1 MGPKT
6 ATFSGHKDCVYALCE
21 GPTENEFFS
30 SGADGWVVLWNVDE
44 AEQGKLVARM
54 PSSVYALHYF
64 QEHHLILIGVNQDGL
79 HLIDLNSGNDIW
91 NLPCPG
97 VNWFRLEALDENQIL
112 ASGSKGN
119 LLLFNALTK
128 SVSYLPA
135 QDSDIRAL
143 SVNHKDHQVAAGS
156 SDGKIRIFNS
166 TTGEESTGFVAHTTT
181 VFGLGWFP
189 DGQHF
194 VSCGRDAK
202 LKLWN
207 CESVNQPELEK
218 EIPAHLFGIHDVK
231 VHPSKPILATGST
244 DKTIKIWDAENLK
257 LLRVLD
263 KSRHAGHGHSINQ
276 ILWLGKRELLLSC
289 SDDRTI
295 SAWDIY
301 V

>member
-1 MGPKT
+1 MGPKN

-21 GPTENEFFS
+21 GPSESEFFS
-30 SGADGWVVLWNVDE
+30 SGADGWIVLWHVDRPE
-44 AEQGKLVARM
+44 EGRLIARM
-54 PSSVYALHYF
+54 SSSVYALHYF
-64 QEHHLILIGVNQDGL
+64 HEHHLILVGVNQDGL
-79 HLIDLNSGNDIW
+79 HLIDLNSGHDIW
-91 NLPCPG
+91 NMPFPG
-97 VNWFRLEALDENQIL
+97 VNWFRFDPLDENRIL
-112 ASGSKGN
+112 AAGSKGN
-119 LLLFNALTK
+119 LLLFNPLTK
-128 SVSYLPA
+128 AVSHLPVS
-135 QDSDIRAL
+135 DSDIRAL
-143 SVNHKDHQVAAGS
+143 SVGQKNNHFAAGNS
-156 SDGKIRIFNS
+156 MGEIRIYNS
-166 TTGEESTGFVAHTTT
+166 LTLKETSGFTAHGNT
-181 VFGLGWFP
+181 VFGLSWFP
-189 DGQHF
+189 DGRHLI
-194 VSCGRDAK
+194 SCGRDAK

-207 CESVNQPELEK
+207 CENGNQPELEK

-244 DKTIKIWDAENLK
+244 DKTIKIWDAETLK

>member
-21 GPTENEFFS
+21 GPSENEFFS
-30 SGADGWVVLWNVDE
+30 SGADGWLVLWNVDE
-44 AEQGKLVARM
+44 PEQGKLIARM

-64 QEHHLILIGVNQDGL
+64 QEHHLILVGVNQDGL

-97 VNWFRLEALDENQIL
+97 VNWFRFGALDENQIL
-112 ASGSKGN
+112 AAGSKGN

-128 SVSYLPA
+128 SATAIPSPA
-135 QDSDIRAL
+135 SDIRAL
-143 SVNHKDHQVAAGS
+143 SANLQSGLVATGS
-156 SDGKIRIFNS
+156 SDGHIRFFNS
-166 TTGEESTGFVAHTTT
+166 ATKAESADFSAHANT

-189 DGQHF
+189 NGQYL

-207 CESVNQPELEK
+207 CESGGQPELEK

-231 VHPSKPILATGST
+231 LHPSKPILATGST
-244 DKTIKIWDAENLK
+244 DKTIKIWDAENLN

>member
-6 ATFSGHKDCVYALCE
+6 ASFSGHKDCVYALCE
-21 GPTENEFFS
+21 GPSEHEFFS

-44 AEQGKLVARM
+44 PEQGKLIARM

-64 QEHHLILIGVNQDGL
+64 QEHNLILVGVNQDGL

-97 VNWFRLEALDENQIL
+97 VIWFRFDALDENQIL
-112 ASGSKGN
+112 AAGSKGN

-128 SVSYLPA
+128 SFVLLPNLN
-135 QDSDIRAL
+135 SDIRAL
-143 SVNHKDHQVAAGS
+143 SVNPKNNQLSTGS
-156 SDGKIRIFNS
+156 SDGKIRIFNTIS
-166 TTGEESTGFVAHTTT
+166 FEKFVEFEAHANT

-189 DGQHF
+189 DGQYL

-207 CESVNQPELEK
+207 CESGGQPELEK